1 MELSHYGVQK
11 PVHNPKEYVKTHA
24 WIRLLGEKKYWAD
37 LLTKADKNQCD
48 LNRYNYNRDRSSII
62 CKTTVIS
69 RLCFILGKARCKS

>member
-24 WIRLLGEKKYWAD
+24 WIRLLGEKKYWVD

-48 LNRYNYNRDRSSII
+48 LNRYNHNRDRSSII

-69 RLCFILGKARCKS
+69 RLCFTLGKA